1 MHGIARLAT
10 ASLRKTAG
18 QTLGRRGTAEPSQN
32 CHKARHDRE
41 CWGASEF
48 RKDRGSMTIL
58 PASVASSRP
67 RLPTADLKAAAGIAV
82 VAAAICVA
90 VLAAD
95 QWWGIDHYDL
105 VRDPNAIASNPNYFG
120 LVSNLGIVLWMVGA
134 VGALQ
139 AHAALKGRPGGRF
152 GDVLLVGGAFA
163 AVMGLDDLFMLHE
176 SIATFGI
183 PEIVVLV
190 PHALLLLALC
200 YQAWLLRSATP
211 WLLLACGVGG
221 FGLSMAVDVYPV
233 DFGGQVFIEESFKL
247 LGIMFLTVYL
257 VLTSQKAL
265 RA

>member
-1 MHGIARLAT
+1 MLGHER
-10 ASLRKTAG
+10 AG
-18 QTLGRRGTAEPSQN
+18 GPSQN
-32 CHKARHDRE
+32 CHKARHDPRLL
-41 CWGASEF
+41 GRIGI
-48 RKDRGSMTIL
+48 RKRSRSMTIVPASLDRSRPFL
-58 PASVASSRP
+58 PA
-67 RLPTADLKAAAGIAV
+67 ADLKLAAGIA
-82 VAAAICVA
+82 AAAVLICLP

-105 VRDPNAIASNPNYFG
+105 VRDPNAIANNPNYFG

-139 AHAALKGRPGGRF
+139 AHVALKVRPDRRF
-152 GDVLLVGGAFA
+152 GDFLLVGGAFS

-183 PEIVVLV
+183 PEIAVLV

-200 YQAWLLRSATP
+200 YQAWLLRSGTP
-211 WLLLACGVGG
+211 WLLLACGVGA

-257 VLTSQKAL
+257 VVTSQKAL